1 MLKQI
6 VNTHLHSFTNYM
18 GVYRKGRWWEGR
30 FLKLDVS
37 RIEDTIITGNQ
48 RREVHKI
55 FLSISRKATANKT
68 EITYI
73 FNNLYN

>member
-6 VNTHLHSFTNYM
+6 ANTHLHSFTNYTR
-18 GVYRKGRWWEGR
+18 RKGRWWEGR

-37 RIEDTIITGNQ
+37 RIENTIITGNQ

-55 FLSISRKATANKT
+55 FLNISRKATANET
-68 EITYI
+68 ELT
-73 FNNLYN
+73 